1 MRCRKNLHSLI
12 NKRFW
17 INPINRND
25 IRQISVFCKGNI
37 HKWQEEFNLPVNYVV
52 VAVDVVE
59 DIEVED
65 LIDALFITNQRL
77 FFELKIKEKS
87 F

>member
-1 MRCRKNLHSLI
+1 MNY
-12 NKRFW
+12 
-17 INPINRND
+17 
-25 IRQISVFCKGNI
+25 
-37 HKWQEEFNLPVNYVV
+37 YVV
-52 VAVDVVE
+52 VAVVVVVE